1 MTTTERSPKPDAQH
15 NQRAQIPVARIVLS
29 FVGLS
34 VGWITGFVG
43 VFRRV
48 FSSSSD
54 ASTRAFFWTML
65 VAVAVAA
72 VSALVLLVEA
82 ILRLHPARRQSVGAS
97 VTSMSCLLLL
107 AVTLGPPL
115 AWAIPDFHRLQERLS
130 RPLTATESSISLDEL
145 TTTVQELV
153 DRTTGVTGV
162 DSTHD
167 AVSLTT
173 ESCVLSNTSSGRRIT
188 TVTSE
193 HSELPTDPQAALDAV
208 AALWR
213 DRGYEPLRAPESVAL
228 VDEDGPVEF
237 VRLGY
242 GIPRFGTSSEFSF
255 ELLSICV
262 PE

>member
-29 FVGLS
+29 FVGLG

-72 VSALVLLVEA
+72 VPALVLLVEA

-97 VTSMSCLLLL
+97 VTSMSCLLL

-167 AVSLTT
+167 TVSLTT